1 MKWLSVAAALV
12 GAICLALGSERQSV
26 GVRAHA
32 TEIGL
37 HPRGY
42 LKLLSSWPWLIGGL
56 LMLAGIALNVY
67 ALATAPLT
75 VVQPIGA
82 LAVVLSLIHI

>member
-1 MKWLSVAAALV
+1 M
-12 GAICLALGSERQSV
+12 

-82 LAVVLSLIHI
+82 LAVVITTLLRTTAGPSQTPPR